1 MLFHFIVRFEQR
13 QRCLADIWLPRSL
26 HYRMRGKKEE
36 MEGGRGASLPPVIC
50 ISRSGSAPN
59 PPSASNQK
67 DSRGGGKT
75 NNTLQQCAPYAW
87 HCQTNLDMTEKRL
100 LVCRCCWVNCA
111 SRFGYVKP
119 LHKPGASPRIHSFTA
134 AVVCSMDYCGPVNG
148 SRHVK

>member
-1 MLFHFIVRFEQR
+1 MYCLALSGCSLAKQPTTPLADLCIDHSNIFLFLLFHFIVRFEQR

-50 ISRSGSAPN
+50 ISRSGSTPN

-67 DSRGGGKT
+67 DSRGGGERET

-87 HCQTNLDMTEKRL
+87 QCQTNLVMTKKRL
-100 LVCRCCWVNCA
+100 LVCRCWENCA
-111 SRFGYVKP
+111 SSFG
-119 LHKPGASPRIHSFTA
+119 
-134 AVVCSMDYCGPVNG
+134 
-148 SRHVK
+148 